1 MSSETVLTG
10 VTRSRL
16 LDELLGSTGNDGV
29 KRWAVLL
36 LDPVTT
42 RVFSSAAGIADLLD
56 YGVSLVDDVLKQ
68 REPLTTL
75 SGVYFVAPTPEAVA
89 RIIEDFGTSRKPLYR
104 DAYLFFSSPLPP
116 ELLQRLRGCPGLLA
130 RLRTIKEV
138 NLEYL
143 VLNRRTFSTAQ
154 DGALRT
160 FFGAGAE
167 LAPAYAYEISVAAT
181 RLASLFA
188 SLKEMP
194 AIRFRAAIPPGDDF
208 PPGLEIRLLVA
219 QRVALELH
227 ERLLILQH
235 AGLVPEADTCEL
247 VITDRGADPVAPIIH
262 EWTYEAMAHDLLG
275 PDLGSNN
282 VFSYEAE
289 TQGGK
294 TERKEHVL
302 DDRDALFSE
311 LRFTHFAEATTRISQ
326 LLDEFRQKNK
336 AASFKGEGGADLKS
350 MGRLVRALPQYR
362 EQLSK
367 LGAHVELATRLTASV
382 DASRLTEFGKLEQDL
397 VYGDAT
403 SKEVIALLS
412 QSGSIPPA
420 EKVRLLMCY
429 SATHL
434 EKMDP
439 VREQQWQKVAG
450 LRPADLAVV
459 TNLEY
464 LGVPVYKRSK
474 GMVSLGFGRKRHRAI
489 RKDREGS
496 EDDQQYALSR
506 FVPLLHELVEDAA
519 ANRLSTDE
527 YPWVQPPSS
536 PGSSRAPSS
545 AEATPKSMMGGVAS
559 ARTLRTTGNWARSK
573 PSGNLDRTESG
584 NMSVQ
589 SGVGGG
595 PNRRIF
601 VFVVGGTTYSEVRAV
616 HRLSKKLN
624 RDVFLGSTGIETPVQ
639 FLDDLASLANPTP
652 QAALEIETPL
662 RQQY

>member
-1 MSSETVLTG
+1 M
-10 VTRSRL
+10 
-16 LDELLGSTGNDGV
+16 
-29 KRWAVLL
+29 
-36 LDPVTT
+36 
-42 RVFSSAAGIADLLD
+42 
-56 YGVSLVDDVLKQ
+56 VDDVLKQ

-247 VITDRGADPVAPIIH
+247 VIADRGADPVAPIIH

-289 TQGGK
+289 TQGG
-294 TERKEHVL
+294 
-302 DDRDALFSE
+302 
-311 LRFTHFAEATTRISQ
+311 
-326 LLDEFRQKNK
+326 
-336 AASFKGEGGADLKS
+336 
-350 MGRLVRALPQYR
+350 
-362 EQLSK
+362 
-367 LGAHVELATRLTASV
+367 
-382 DASRLTEFGKLEQDL
+382 
-397 VYGDAT
+397 
-403 SKEVIALLS
+403 
-412 QSGSIPPA
+412 
-420 EKVRLLMCY
+420 
-429 SATHL
+429 
-434 EKMDP
+434 
-439 VREQQWQKVAG
+439 
-450 LRPADLAVV
+450 
-459 TNLEY
+459 
-464 LGVPVYKRSK
+464 
-474 GMVSLGFGRKRHRAI
+474 
-489 RKDREGS
+489 
-496 EDDQQYALSR
+496 
-506 FVPLLHELVEDAA
+506 
-519 ANRLSTDE
+519 
-527 YPWVQPPSS
+527 
-536 PGSSRAPSS
+536 
-545 AEATPKSMMGGVAS
+545 
-559 ARTLRTTGNWARSK
+559 
-573 PSGNLDRTESG
+573 
-584 NMSVQ
+584 
-589 SGVGGG
+589 GGG
-595 PNRRIF
+595 GR
-601 VFVVGGTTYSEVRAV
+601 G
-616 HRLSKKLN
+616 
-624 RDVFLGSTGIETPVQ
+624 
-639 FLDDLASLANPTP
+639 
-652 QAALEIETPL
+652 
-662 RQQY
+662 